1 VIQFEYGGDNL
12 DPMMMEGNGKPVDF
26 SRILDLVKANHPH
39 REEENLGNYQRI
51 YNWEKTN
58 ML

>member
-26 SRILDLVKANHPH
+26 SRILDLVRANHPH
-39 REEENLGNYQRI
+39 REEENLGKN
-51 YNWEKTN
+51 
-58 ML
+58 